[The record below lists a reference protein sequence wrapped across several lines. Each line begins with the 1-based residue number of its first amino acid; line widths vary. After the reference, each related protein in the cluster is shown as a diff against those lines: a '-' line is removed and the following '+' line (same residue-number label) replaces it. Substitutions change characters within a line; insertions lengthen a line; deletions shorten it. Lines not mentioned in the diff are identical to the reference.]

1 MNSKKDISNQKDNL
15 IAIKVFI
22 NIEYDQNIINE
33 NITLNF
39 RKSISVREMLK
50 EIINNFNLQFEEN
63 NIKIKLKTEGLG
75 YGIINYQQMSSEKEN
90 KIHKKVFKNR
100 AKLYELNSTSFK
112 LIYDPSDILIN
123 FENQKVTCFSCSMI

>member
-50 EIINNFNLQFEEN
+50 EIINNFNLHFEEN

-75 YGIINYQQMSSEKEN
+75 YGIINYQEISSEKES
-90 KIHKKVFKNR
+90 KIHKKVFQKR
-100 AKLYELNSTSFK
+100 EKLYELKSTTFK

>member
-39 RKSISVREMLK
+39 RKNISVREMLK
-50 EIINNFNLQFEEN
+50 EIINNFNLHFEEN

-75 YGIINYQQMSSEKEN
+75 YGIINYQEISSEKES
-90 KIHKKVFKNR
+90 KIHKKVFQKR
-100 AKLYELNSTSFK
+100 EKLYELKSTTFK

-123 FENQKVTCFSCSMI
+123 FENQKFTCFTCSII

>member
-50 EIINNFNLQFEEN
+50 EIINNFNLHFEEN

-75 YGIINYQQMSSEKEN
+75 YGIINYQEISSEKES
-90 KIHKKVFKNR
+90 KIHKKVFQKR
-100 AKLYELNSTSFK
+100 EKLYELKSTTFK

-123 FENQKVTCFSCSMI
+123 FENQKFTCFTCSII

>member
-15 IAIKVFI
+15 ITIKVFI

-50 EIINNFNLQFEEN
+50 EIINNFNLHFEEN

-75 YGIINYQQMSSEKEN
+75 YGIINYQEISSEKES
-90 KIHKKVFKNR
+90 KIHKKVFQKR
-100 AKLYELNSTSFK
+100 EKLYELKSTTFK

-123 FENQKVTCFSCSMI
+123 FENQKFTCFTCSII

>member
-15 IAIKVFI
+15 ITIKVFI

-50 EIINNFNLQFEEN
+50 EIINNFNLHFEEN

-75 YGIINYQQMSSEKEN
+75 YGIINYQEISSEKES
-90 KIHKKVFKNR
+90 KIHKKVFQKR
-100 AKLYELNSTSFK
+100 EKLYELKSTTFK

>member
-15 IAIKVFI
+15 ITIKVFI

-39 RKSISVREMLK
+39 RKNISVREMLK
-50 EIINNFNLQFEEN
+50 EIINNFNLHFEEN

-75 YGIINYQQMSSEKEN
+75 YGIINYQEISSEKES
-90 KIHKKVFKNR
+90 KIHKKVFQKR
-100 AKLYELNSTSFK
+100 EKLYELKSTTFK

-123 FENQKVTCFSCSMI
+123 FENQKFTCFTCSII